1 MKDNGKMIDIMGKEL
16 YLWPKVL
23 LILEIGQKIK
33 KMVQGNIFGLMV
45 IIMKVNGLMGK
56 GMAKVFIN
64 GLMEINIKEI
74 GLMIKEMEMVS
85 IKI

>member
-1 MKDNGKMIDIMGKEL
+1 
-16 YLWPKVL
+16 
-23 LILEIGQKIK
+23 
-33 KMVQGNIFGLMV
+33 MV